1 MTNSSESPNKVAI
14 VTGGASGIGRATC
27 LRLARDSI
35 AIAVWDLDSKGAE
48 ETARMIGDA
57 GGRAIA
63 SNVNAASI
71 DSITAGLQRTRSEFG
86 PVTILVN
93 NAAITG
99 RIRFLEITADLWER
113 MLKVNLTG
121 PYLCIKAVLPDML
134 AAGWGRIVNISSSS
148 AQWGGSLQAHYVAS
162 KAGLA
167 GLTKAL
173 AMEFADQGITV
184 NVIPPGYIDTPMAR
198 RVAGDNFE
206 RSAVASP
213 MKRAGKPEELAAACA
228 FLASDEASYITGQT
242 ISVNGGRYL
251 V

>member
-1 MTNSSESPNKVAI
+1 VTDSTDTLKRIAV
-14 VTGGASGIGRATC
+14 VTGGGSGIGRATC
-27 LRLARDSI
+27 LRLARDKV
-35 AIAVWDLDSKGAE
+35 AVAVWDIDSNGAE
-48 ETARMIGDA
+48 ETAKMIGDA
-57 GGRAIA
+57 GGNAVAR
-63 SNVNAASI
+63 NVDAAANESI
-71 DSITAGLQRTRSEFG
+71 QAALQHTHTELG

-99 RIRFLEITADLWER
+99 RLPFLDITEELWEH
-113 MLKVNLTG
+113 MMKVNLTG
-121 PYLCIKAVLPDML
+121 PYRCIKAVLPDML
-134 AAGWGRIVNISSSS
+134 AARWGRIINISSSS

-162 KAGLA
+162 KSGLT

-173 AMEFADQGITV
+173 AMEFADRGITV

-198 RVAGDNFE
+198 RVAGENFE

-213 MKRAGKPEELAAACA
+213 MKRAGAPEELAAACA
-228 FLASDEASYITGQT
+228 FLASEEASYITGQT

>member
-14 VTGGASGIGRATC
+14 VTGGARGIGGATC

-71 DSITAGLQRTRSEFG
+71 NSITAGLQRTRSEFG

-99 RIRFLEITADLWER
+99 RIAFLEITEDLWER
-113 MLKVNLTG
+113 MLKVILTG
-121 PYLCIKAVLPDML
+121 PYLCIK
-134 AAGWGRIVNISSSS
+134 
-148 AQWGGSLQAHYVAS
+148 
-162 KAGLA
+162 
-167 GLTKAL
+167 
-173 AMEFADQGITV
+173 
-184 NVIPPGYIDTPMAR
+184 
-198 RVAGDNFE
+198 
-206 RSAVASP
+206 
-213 MKRAGKPEELAAACA
+213 
-228 FLASDEASYITGQT
+228 
-242 ISVNGGRYL
+242 
-251 V
+251 